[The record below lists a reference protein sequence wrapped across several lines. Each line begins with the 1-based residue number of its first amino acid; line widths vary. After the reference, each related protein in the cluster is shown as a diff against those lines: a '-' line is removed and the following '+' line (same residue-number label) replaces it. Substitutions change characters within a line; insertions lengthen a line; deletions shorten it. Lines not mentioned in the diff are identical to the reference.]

1 MPAIKPIKRSELVR
15 CLKKC
20 GYTGP
25 FAGGKHQFM
34 IKGNRSIALP
44 NPHQSE
50 IGKEF
55 LRRILKETNV
65 SVEEWEKL

>member
-1 MPAIKPIKRSELVR
+1 MPAIKPTKRSDLVHF
-15 CLKKC
+15 LKKA

-25 FAGGKHQFM
+25 FAGGKHEFM
-34 IKGNRSIALP
+34 LRGDHSITVP

-55 LRRILKETNV
+55 LKKILKQAKI